1 MGGFGGGG
9 FGGNPYGFPSPP
21 GFPDLNAFQKFL
33 QDYLNQMQEWT
44 KQQAQATSANAI
56 PGCPTSGIGDRIGS
70 GGGFPT
76 SGGGVG
82 TGGGDG
88 SVGAVASGSIGP
100 GGGYGSTKVF
110 PSSGGPG
117 LGDRFGS
124 VGESSGP
131 FPAPGGGS
139 VGISSFSSSSSS
151 DVDGKK
157 TSQKSATVSVN
168 DNGKVTTYT
177 SHDP

>member
-1 MGGFGGGG
+1 MGSAGGF
-9 FGGNPYGFPSPP
+9 
-21 GFPDLNAFQKFL
+21 
-33 QDYLNQMQEWT
+33 
-44 KQQAQATSANAI
+44 SAPA
-56 PGCPTSGIGDRIGS
+56 
-70 GGGFPT
+70 
-76 SGGGVG
+76 GGV
-82 TGGGDG
+82 GGGDG
-88 SVGAVASGSIGP
+88 SVGASAVGSIGP

-110 PSSGGPG
+110 PSGQPSD
-117 LGDRFGS
+117 LSDRFGP
-124 VGESSGP
+124 VKESAGP
-131 FPAPGGGS
+131 FPAPSGGS